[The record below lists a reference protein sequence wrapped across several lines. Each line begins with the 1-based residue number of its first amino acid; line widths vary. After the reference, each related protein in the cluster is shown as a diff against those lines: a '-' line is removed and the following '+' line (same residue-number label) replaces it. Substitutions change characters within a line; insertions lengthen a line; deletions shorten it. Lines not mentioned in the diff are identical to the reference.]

1 MPQSEQLFDTAPVHP
16 GKILREMMAAKGWTQ
31 DELAII
37 TGISRQTIY
46 MILAGKSNVSAESA
60 VRFAA
65 AFGNSPEEWIR
76 WDGLYRLSVL
86 SEETD
91 VTHVG
96 SLAKLYDLAP
106 VREMMKRGW
115 IRPNLNPTELQRE
128 LEAFY
133 EADSLEH
140 GMRFPIAAKRTVTL
154 DDLNPA
160 EVAWVFR
167 ARQLSKTLLVPEFKP
182 ERMTKLFAE
191 LKKLAAH
198 PKEARHAPTV
208 LAEYGIRFLIVEPL
222 PAAKIDGA
230 AFWIEA
236 GPVIAL
242 SLRHDRMDGFW
253 FTLMHECSHIRH
265 GDPLSVDAGLID
277 ETKGIAVT
285 LVENEAERRA
295 NKEAADSLVAAPE
308 MDSFIRRVGPLYQKA
323 RVIQFANRLRIHPSV
338 IVGQLQYRKELTFG
352 SMREV
357 LVKVREY
364 VTATTLTD
372 GWGHMIPLPELGG

>member
-1 MPQSEQLFDTAPVHP
+1 MAQNEQLFDITPVHP

-31 DELAII
+31 DELATI

-46 MILAGKSNVSAESA
+46 MILAGKSNISAETA
-60 VRFAA
+60 VLFGA
-65 AFGNSPEEWIR
+65 AFGNPPEEWIK
-76 WDGLYRLSVL
+76 WDGLHRLSVL
-86 SEETD
+86 SGETD

-96 SLAKLYDLAP
+96 SLARLYDLAP
-106 VREMMKRGW
+106 VREMVKRGW
-115 IRPNLNPTELQRE
+115 IRANLSPTELQRE

-133 EADSLEH
+133 EADSLDQ
-140 GMRFPIAAKRTVTL
+140 GMRFPIATKRTVTL

-160 EVAWVFR
+160 EVAWCFR
-167 ARQLSKTLLVPEFKP
+167 SRQLAKTLLAEEFKP
-182 ERMTKLFAE
+182 ERMPKVHAE
-191 LKKLAAH
+191 LKKLASH
-198 PKEARHAPTV
+198 PKEARHVPTV

-222 PAAKIDGA
+222 SSVKIDGA

-242 SLRHDRMDGFW
+242 SIRHDRMDGFW

-265 GDPLSVDAGLID
+265 GDPLSVDSGLID

-295 NKEAADSLVAAPE
+295 NKEAAASLVAPEE

-338 IVGQLQYRKELTFG
+338 IVGQLQHRKELTYT
-352 SMREV
+352 SMREF
-357 LVKVREY
+357 LVKVRDY

-372 GWGHMIPLPELGG
+372 GWGHMISLPHLGG

>member
-1 MPQSEQLFDTAPVHP
+1 MPQSDQLFDNAPVHP

-37 TGISRQTIY
+37 TGISRQSIY
-46 MILAGKSNVSAESA
+46 MILAGKSNISAETA
-60 VRFAA
+60 VRFGA
-65 AFGNSPEEWIR
+65 AFGNSPEEWVK
-76 WDGLYRLSVL
+76 WDGLYRLSAL
-86 SEETD
+86 SGQTD
-91 VTHVG
+91 VAHVG
-96 SLAKLYDLAP
+96 NLARLYDLAP

-115 IRPNLNPTELQRE
+115 IKPNLNPTELQSE

-133 EADSLEH
+133 EADSLEQ
-140 GMRFPIAAKRTVTL
+140 GMRFPIAAKRTVML
-154 DDLNPA
+154 EDLNPA
-160 EVAWVFR
+160 EIAWCFR
-167 ARQLSKTLLVPEFKP
+167 ARQIAKTLLAQEFKP
-182 ERMTKLFAE
+182 ERMTKAHAE
-191 LKKLAAH
+191 LKKLATH
-198 PKEARHAPTV
+198 PKEARHIPKV

-222 PAAKIDGA
+222 STVKIDGA

-253 FTLMHECSHIRH
+253 FTLMHEFSHIRH
-265 GDPLSVDAGLID
+265 GDPLSVDSGLID

-295 NKEAADSLVAAPE
+295 NKEASDSLVAAE
-308 MDSFIRRVGPLYQKA
+308 ELDSFIRRVGPLYQKA
-323 RVIQFANRLRIHPSV
+323 RIIQFANRLRIHPGV
-338 IVGQLQYRKELTFG
+338 IVGQLQHRKELTYM
-352 SMREV
+352 SMREF

-372 GWGHMIPLPELGG
+372 GWGHMISLPQVGG